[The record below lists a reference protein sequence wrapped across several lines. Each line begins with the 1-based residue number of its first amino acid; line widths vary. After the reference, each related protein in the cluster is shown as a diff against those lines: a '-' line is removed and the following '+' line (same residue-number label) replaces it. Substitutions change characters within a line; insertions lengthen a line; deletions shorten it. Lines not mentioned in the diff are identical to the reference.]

1 MLNAVVRLSGRFA
14 GLLLRYVAVGL
25 LMMASLGHA
34 AETDP
39 VLESALDEYLQQ
51 LEAEPKRAYLTIQEM
66 AKEVNAE
73 TPLGSRTRFYS
84 YLASAHLFN
93 QQKDKAIALN
103 QQILDWAQETG
114 NPDVWAEGLA
124 NQIERLMFENERKA
138 ALERVEQML
147 PHLPKTE
154 SLRVRYF
161 GYNTAATVY
170 ARTSRFEESLQ
181 HYQLALDT
189 INQTDDQRTPIRRLY
204 LKSKL
209 ASLYSTMKNYSVA
222 LTTSEE
228 AINEAKE
235 RELHGFL
242 PDLFIL
248 RGYVLVEVGRLGD
261 AISANKEGL
270 HWAEQLGYNGARLT
284 LLNNIGD
291 IYMRQNQLGE
301 AREYFERALTDAL
314 RLGDGHTENLL
325 RFNLGYIQV
334 KSGLHRQGLE
344 WMKQALQYFRELELD
359 TDVELMLGELAD
371 AYRLAKQFEQEAATR
386 QEQYQLS
393 KKIFQHER
401 DKRTT
406 ELQEQF
412 AAKEKARQ
420 IQLLEQE
427 NALKHTDL
435 ENKRLQQRIALLLVA
450 VGLLA
455 SILIF
460 QLYRKARESNLR
472 LREANAQ
479 LAYQSLRDPLTG
491 LYNRRSFQEQMQHR
505 TRAVER
511 RQTSQNAVDGL
522 ILFDVDHFKHIND
535 HYGHAAG
542 DAVLVELS
550 NRLMQISRADDMVMR
565 WGGEEFLVL
574 LRTVDN
580 NTLAMLCLRIINAIG
595 QKPIEFQGHS
605 IRVTVSAGFLTLP
618 FSGMSEQEFNWE
630 KAVQLAD
637 MALYLGKVHGRNR
650 AYGLLHLKTPY
661 EQIRHTLE
669 TDLSK
674 AIDNDWIEVTVING
688 PTADG

>member
-1 MLNAVVRLSGRFA
+1 MLNAVVRLPGLFA
-14 GLLLRYVAVGL
+14 GLLSRFLVIGLLVFVGL
-25 LMMASLGHA
+25 ADA

-39 VLESALDEYLQQ
+39 KLESALDDYLLQ
-51 LEAEPKRAYLTIQEM
+51 LEEDPKQAYQTIKAMAERVDAD
-66 AKEVNAE
+66 
-73 TPLGSRTRFYS
+73 TPLGSRTRFIS
-84 YLASAHLFN
+84 YLSGAHLHN
-93 QQKDKAIALN
+93 QQKEQAIALN
-103 QQILDWAQETG
+103 QQIFDWASESG
-114 NPDVWAEGLA
+114 DPDVWAEGLA
-124 NQIERLMFENERKA
+124 TQIERLMFDNERKA
-138 ALERVEQML
+138 ALERVEQL
-147 PHLPKTE
+147 LTYLPKAE

-161 GYNTAATVY
+161 GHNTAAYVY
-170 ARTSRFEESLQ
+170 ARASRFAEALQ
-181 HYQLALDT
+181 QYQLALEVV
-189 INQTDDQRTPIRRLY
+189 NQTDDQRTPIRRLY
-204 LKSKL
+204 LKSQL
-209 ASLYSTMKNYSVA
+209 ASMYSTMKNYS
-222 LTTSEE
+222 LSLSLSDE

-242 PDLFIL
+242 PDLYIL
-248 RGYVLVEVGRLGD
+248 RGYVLVEMGKLGD
-261 AISANKEGL
+261 AIAANEQGL
-270 HWAEQLGYNGARLT
+270 AWADKQGYNGARLT

-291 IYMRQNQLGE
+291 IHMRENRLGE
-301 AREYFERALTDAL
+301 ARQYFERALTDAL
-314 RLGDGHTENLL
+314 KLDDHHTENLL

-371 AYRLAKQFEQEAATR
+371 AYHLAGEFAQEATTR

-393 KKIFQHER
+393 KKIFQRER

-427 NALKHTDL
+427 NALKQTDL
-435 ENKRLQQRIALLLVA
+435 ENKKLQQRIALLLIA

-460 QLYRKARESNLR
+460 QLYRKARDSNLR
-472 LREANAQ
+472 LREANAK

-491 LYNRRSFQEQMQHR
+491 LFNRRSFQEQMQHR
-505 TRAVER
+505 SHAIER
-511 RQTSQNAVDGL
+511 RHSSTTAIDGL

-550 NRLMQISRADDMVMR
+550 ERLMKISRTDDMVMR
-565 WGGEEFLVL
+565 WGGEEFLML
-574 LRTVDN
+574 LRHVDSN
-580 NTLAMLCLRIINAIG
+580 SLTMLCQRVLNAIG
-595 QKPIEFQGHS
+595 EKPVEFQGHT

-674 AIDNDWIEVTVING
+674 AIDNDWVEVTVING
-688 PTADG
+688 PAANG